1 MTVPTPFWSLHT
13 HSRYSANDAMPKVD
27 ALVAAAA
34 SLDYPALGL
43 TDHGTVS
50 GVVQLYKAARKK
62 GIEPL
67 PGIELYVTA
76 DREQKK
82 QGNMHLTMAALSET
96 GYRNLVGVNNM
107 ATRNFYYKPRI
118 DMADFAGLAE
128 DGKTNGLVVGTGCY
142 FGIVQQALIHQGYH
156 AARQIVATLAGWFP
170 NVYVELH
177 NHGVPRE
184 TEEELTEDEI
194 CRNLISIADELGLPY
209 IIAADSH
216 YISPDEQVLHDALK
230 RMVSFSDDVDEAVF
244 PGGPYSLLSRDDLK
258 QFFEPWMIE
267 QSCDNLAAL
276 AERCHVRL
284 PELEEFQLKVPDV
297 SLTGDA
303 QRELEDL
310 VWSCYEGQ
318 RDEQSLRAQRIRD
331 ELEVI
336 RISGM
341 AGYVLLV
348 WDVCRFMLENDIWF
362 HTRGSAS
369 GSYVMYLIKVT
380 QVDPI
385 DWGLRMDRF
394 MSTDRTRPP
403 DVDLD
408 VQHDRRD
415 EVIVWLGDRFSV
427 RQVGSHMQM
436 GLTSNEEDEGK
447 GSLLIKYFS
456 SIRKRGGAG
465 GGTWSDIPANDKLL
479 LKRLASYQLIS
490 GPGTHAAGY
499 IVAPDERS
507 VAQLPLSMIPGRK
520 AMVTAYGKKDVEAL
534 GFCKLDLLGL
544 RTKTGVR
551 MACEYLSDNPR
562 EFYESIPTND
572 KEVFRKLG
580 TGQVEGVFQLEGV
593 TFARGCRE
601 MKPRN
606 LKEVVAIQA
615 LFRPGMTGSKLDK
628 RFLARRARKEPMPD
642 LHPDILAI
650 TKETYGVALY
660 QEQIMAL
667 MRAIGMNA
675 DELTDTLD
683 AVKASNAGT
692 EQAREFLHSIEG
704 RVSQLATDR
713 GWSPEDVGWLVD
725 GLAGYAEYSFNKAHA
740 ASYGIESY
748 RTAWLTVHHPM
759 EFWAGMLV
767 AYVGHKNENVYVAAA
782 RKNGVRV
789 LPAHVNYSAAMYS
802 IDRKKNAIRKGLL
815 AIKGVGRVA
824 AAEIAEKAPFSSLTD
839 LGERCIP
846 RKVSGSKGLALKKPP
861 PECGGVV
868 AALYDYGALDGLDQ

>member
-1 MTVPTPFWSLHT
+1 MTVARPFWSLHT
-13 HSRYSANDAMPKVD
+13 HSRYSANDALPKVD
-27 ALVAAAA
+27 ALVAAAV

-43 TDHGTVS
+43 TDHGNPS
-50 GVVQLYKAARKK
+50 GSVQLYKNCRKK

-67 PGIELYVTA
+67 PGIELYVTP
-76 DREQKK
+76 DREHKK
-82 QGNMHLTMAALSET
+82 QANMHLTVAALSER
-96 GYRNLVGVNNM
+96 GYRNLVHVANT
-107 ATRNFYYKPRI
+107 AARNFYYRPRLDLA
-118 DMADFAGLAE
+118 DMAQMAE
-128 DGKTNGLVVGTGCY
+128 DGKTGGLVVGTGCY
-142 FGIVQQALIHQGYH
+142 FGIVQQALLQQGPG
-156 AARQIVATLAGWFP
+156 AARQLVATLAGWFP
-170 NVYVELH
+170 HLYVELH
-177 NHGVPRE
+177 NHGVPR
-184 TEEELTEDEI
+184 TEGELTEDEI
-194 CRNLISIADELGLPY
+194 VEQLIAIADEVGVPY
-209 IIAADSH
+209 LIAADSH
-216 YISPDEQVLHDALK
+216 YIHPSEQEVHDALK
-230 RMVSFSDDVDEAVF
+230 RMVSFSEDVDEAVF
-244 PGGPYSLLSRDDLK
+244 PGGPYSLLNRDDLK
-258 QFFEPWMIE
+258 AFFEPHVIE
-267 QSCDNLAAL
+267 RSCDNLADL
-276 AERCHVRL
+276 AERAFVRL

-303 QRELEDL
+303 QSELERLCMDL
-310 VWSCYEGQ
+310 FVETSQPDSRMQ
-318 RDEQSLRAQRIRD
+318 RLKD

-341 AGYVLLV
+341 AGYLLLV
-348 WDVCRFMLENDIWF
+348 WAVCKYMLDNDIWF

-369 GSYVMYLIKVT
+369 GSYVCYLTRIT

-385 DWGLRMDRF
+385 EWGLRMDRF

-415 EVIVWLGDRFSV
+415 EVIAWLGDRFSV

-447 GSLLIKYFS
+447 GSLLVKYWS
-456 SIRKRGGAG
+456 SQRKQGRAG
-465 GGTWSDIPANDKLL
+465 GSWSDIPRADQDL

-499 IVAPDERS
+499 IVAPDEAS

-520 AMVTAYGKKDVEAL
+520 ALVTAYGKKDVEAL

-544 RTKTGVR
+544 KTKTGVR
-551 MACEYLSDNPR
+551 LAS
-562 EFYESIPTND
+562 EFIWPDDPLGYYERIPTND
-572 KEVFRKLG
+572 KEVFKKLG

-628 RFLARRARKEPMPD
+628 RFLARRAKKEPMPE
-642 LHPDILAI
+642 LHPDILEI

-667 MRAIGMNA
+667 MRRIGMNA

-692 EQAREFLHSIEG
+692 EDARAFLLSIRD
-704 RVSQLATDR
+704 RVAELATAR
-713 GWSPEDVGWLVD
+713 GWSAEDVKWLVD

-748 RTAWLTVHHPM
+748 RTAWLTVHHPL

-789 LPAHVNYSAAMYS
+789 LPAHVNSSQAMYS

-824 AAEIAEKAPFSSLTD
+824 AAEIAEKAPYASLTD

-846 RKVSGSKGLALKKPP
+846 RKVSGAKGLALKKAPA
-861 PECGGVV
+861 ECGGVV
-868 AALYDYGALDGLDQ
+868 AALFDYGALDGLDQ